1 MLDENLQVANDDF
14 KPWGME
20 MKSFCMLM
28 HISQLAGMIIPM
40 AGLVMP
46 IVMWLTNKEK
56 SEVIDQHGKNIV
68 NWIISTVIYA
78 VGCFILTFVF
88 IGVIG
93 FIALAICSL
102 IFTIMGAI
110 KANKGEIYKYPL
122 AISFMK

>member
-110 KANKGEIYKYPL
+110 KANKEKFINIPL
-122 AISFMK
+122 LSHL